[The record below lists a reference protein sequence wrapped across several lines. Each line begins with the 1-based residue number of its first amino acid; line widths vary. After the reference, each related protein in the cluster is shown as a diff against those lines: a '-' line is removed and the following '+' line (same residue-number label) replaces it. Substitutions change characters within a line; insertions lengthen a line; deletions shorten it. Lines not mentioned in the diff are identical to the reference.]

1 MSSPSTLAWLLAP
14 ALAVAL
20 GQSAQ
25 PPQGEPPPDVAGAT
39 TGEAS
44 EVPWVELKGGLRY
57 RDLVLGEGTEARP
70 GRLLQVHYTGWL
82 ENGEMFDS
90 SRRGGSTYAFVLGA
104 GTVVAGWDKGLV
116 GMRVGGKRELLVP
129 AKLGYGT
136 RGVPGRIPGGA
147 TLRFEIEL
155 VTASAGAR

>member
-1 MSSPSTLAWLLAP
+1 MSPLTWLLAP
-14 ALAVAL
+14 ALAMAL
-20 GQSAQ
+20 WQSAQ
-25 PPQGEPPPDVAGAT
+25 PPQGEPPGDVTAAAT
-39 TGEAS
+39 AEAS
-44 EVPWVELKGGLRY
+44 EIPWVELKGGLRY
-57 RDLVLGEGTEARP
+57 RDLVPGEGTEARS

-82 ENGEMFDS
+82 ENGELFDS

-104 GTVVAGWDKGLV
+104 GTVVAGWDKGLL

-129 AKLGYGT
+129 AKLAYGS

>member
-1 MSSPSTLAWLLAP
+1 MTGLAWLLAL
-14 ALAVAL
+14 ALASAL
-20 GQSAQ
+20 GLSAQ
-25 PPQGEPPPDVAGAT
+25 PPESEPQQNA
-39 TGEAS
+39 AS
-44 EVPWVELKGGLRY
+44 AASADASAIPWVELKGGLRY
-57 RDLVLGEGTEARP
+57 RDLVPGEGAEARP

-82 ENGEMFDS
+82 ENGEEFDS

-116 GMRVGGKRELLVP
+116 GMRAGGKRELLVP
-129 AKLGYGT
+129 AKLAYGT